1 MALREER
8 NVYRNQLDLEFFFRL
23 SDAIAQAELFWVV
36 VACAIKISSRR
47 DLNPLSFWLNKVVMI
62 TGASSGI
69 GRGLALELARR
80 GAKLGLV
87 ARRKEVLD
95 EIIAEIGTP
104 NANGDGSSHVL
115 AISGD
120 VQDATS
126 MCAAADQL
134 RTRFGKIDVL
144 IANAGIGGNDDP
156 VRLDAAKFA
165 NVINTNVI
173 GVSNSVAAV
182 VPDMVKRG
190 SGQLVV
196 ISSLAAY
203 RGLPKSAAYC
213 ASKAAVS
220 AMFESLRLDL
230 KPRGIDVTIIHPGFI
245 KTPLTAGRKAKL
257 PWFLELEPAV
267 KKIVTGI
274 EKRKKSYAF
283 PWQLATIVRSGM
295 IMPTALYDWIAN
307 RNSFRE

>member
-1 MALREER
+1 MSYWQE
-8 NVYRNQLDLEFFFRL
+8 
-23 SDAIAQAELFWVV
+23 
-36 VACAIKISSRR
+36 
-47 DLNPLSFWLNKVVMI
+47 KVVLI

-69 GRGLALELARR
+69 GRGLAVELAGR

-95 EIIAEIGTP
+95 EIITEIGANQ
-104 NANGDGSSHVL
+104 NANESGGSANVL
-115 AISGD
+115 AISGN
-120 VQDATS
+120 VQEAES
-126 MCAAADQL
+126 IRKAAEQL
-134 RTRFGKIDVL
+134 HSQFGRIDVL

-156 VRLDAAKFA
+156 ARLDAAKFA

-182 VPDMVKRG
+182 IPDMVKRG

-245 KTPLTAGRKAKL
+245 KTPLTAGRRAKL
-257 PWFLELEPAV
+257 PWFLDLEPAV
-267 KKIVTGI
+267 RKMVNAI

-283 PWQLATIVRSGM
+283 PWQLALVVRSGM
-295 IMPTALYDWIAN
+295 VMPIAMYDWIAS

>member
-1 MALREER
+1 
-8 NVYRNQLDLEFFFRL
+8 
-23 SDAIAQAELFWVV
+23 
-36 VACAIKISSRR
+36 
-47 DLNPLSFWLNKVVMI
+47 LSFWTNKAVLI

-69 GRGLALELARR
+69 GRGLALELSSR

-87 ARRKEVLD
+87 ARRKGVLD
-95 EIIAEIGTP
+95 EIINEIGANQ
-104 NANGDGSSHVL
+104 NANGNDESANVL
-115 AISGD
+115 AIGGD
-120 VQDATS
+120 VQNAES
-126 MCAAADQL
+126 MRAAAEHLSSQ
-134 RTRFGKIDVL
+134 FGKIDVL

-156 VRLDAAKFA
+156 ARLDAAKFA

-182 VPDMVKRG
+182 IPEMVKRG

-267 KKIVTGI
+267 KKMVSAI

-283 PWQLATIVRSGM
+283 PWQLATVVRSGM
-295 IMPTALYDWIAN
+295 VMPTALYDWIAS

>member
-1 MALREER
+1 LK
-8 NVYRNQLDLEFFFRL
+8 LETSKRW
-23 SDAIAQAELFWVV
+23 SD
-36 VACAIKISSRR
+36 
-47 DLNPLSFWLNKVVMI
+47 KVVLI

-69 GRGLALELARR
+69 GRGLAVELARR

-87 ARRKEVLD
+87 ARRKDVLD
-95 EIIAEIGTP
+95 EIITEIDRNE
-104 NANGDGSSHVL
+104 NANGVAGAAKVL

-120 VQDATS
+120 VQDASS
-126 MCAAADQL
+126 MLGAAEQL
-134 RTRFGKIDVL
+134 RSQFGKIDVL

-156 VRLDAAKFA
+156 AQLDAAKFA

-182 VPDMVKRG
+182 IPDMVKRG

-245 KTPLTAGRKAKL
+245 KTPLTAGRRAKL

-267 KKIVTGI
+267 KKMVSAI

-283 PWQLATIVRSGM
+283 PWQLATIVRTGM
-295 IMPTALYDWIAN
+295 VMPNAMYDWIAN